1 MGRYNFDEL
10 IDRRNTAS
18 LKYDFGLQRKG
29 RDDLLPLWVA
39 DMDFRLP
46 EEIIVEIVK
55 RAEHGIFGYT
65 DPDSSY
71 KEALKS
77 WLYRR
82 HGFEIYDEW
91 NTVEPGMVYSI
102 ALAIKAFTEPG
113 DGVIIQQPVYY
124 PFMETIKLN
133 NRKVVN
139 NQLVYKDGH
148 YEIDYDDFEKKII
161 EEKVKLFL
169 LCSPHNPVGRV
180 WTSAELKRLADI
192 CLSHNVL
199 IFADEIHSDF
209 IYSGHKHTSLITL
222 GEQYAQNLILGTSP
236 SKTFNLAGLQIANII
251 IPNDKLRQ
259 QFRRENDASGYS
271 QANTLGL
278 SATKAAYTYGE
289 EWLEELREY
298 LEDNLTFVRNY
309 LQEKIPRVHLI
320 EPEGTYLIW
329 LDFSEISDDHKELEK
344 LIVDEAR
351 LWLDPGIIFGRET
364 ALFERINIA
373 CPRETLK
380 QAFEQLYE
388 ALEKT
393 GRRL

>member
-1 MGRYNFDEL
+1 MGKYNFDEI
-10 IDRRNTAS
+10 IDRKNTAS

-46 EEIIVEIVK
+46 EEIITDIVK

-65 DPDSSY
+65 DPDASY
-71 KEALKS
+71 NEALQS

-82 HGFEIYDEW
+82 HGFEIQDEW

-102 ALAIKAFTEPG
+102 ALAIKAYTEPG

-124 PFMETIKLN
+124 PFMETIRLN

-148 YEIDYDDFEKKII
+148 YEIDFDDFEKKII

-180 WTSAELKRLADI
+180 WTSAELQKVADI
-192 CLSHNVL
+192 CLKHNVL
-199 IFADEIHSDF
+199 IFADEIHADF
-209 IYSGHKHTSLITL
+209 VYSKYKHTSLITL
-222 GEQYAQNLILGTSP
+222 GERYAQSLILGTSP

-251 IPNDKLRQ
+251 IPNDELRLK
-259 QFRRENDASGYS
+259 FRRENDASGYS

-278 SATKAAYTYGE
+278 TATRAAYTYGK
-289 EWLEELREY
+289 EWLEELKEY
-298 LEDNLTFVRNY
+298 LEENLSFVRDY
-309 LQEKIPRVHLI
+309 LKEKLPKVHLI

-373 CPRETLK
+373 CPRKTLE
-380 QAFEQLYE
+380 QALEQLYE